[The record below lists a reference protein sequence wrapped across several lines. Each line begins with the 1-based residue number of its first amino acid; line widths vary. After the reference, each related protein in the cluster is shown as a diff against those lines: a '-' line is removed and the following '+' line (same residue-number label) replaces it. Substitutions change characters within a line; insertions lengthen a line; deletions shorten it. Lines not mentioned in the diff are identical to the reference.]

1 MSFVINHFVNSLTSQ
16 ESPVMIIDAGHINI
30 DSQLAD
36 QKVVNEIKSKDIK
49 NFTPEDIETLGHL
62 MYDRFNLSLSQTK
75 VLIGTNTKECL
86 WQLQDNPPRNGVDAR
101 FIERIDM
108 NFLIEMCI
116 LPGKTE
122 FTKFKISGHLPLLSI
137 NLSDSKYKILMKIV
151 DFIVPTD
158 DDDNAK
164 TAQPTKRPQIDNSN
178 QTSTSN
184 IISER
189 FWGTPDA
196 DYILPDSASEKTVDI
211 PTSPTST
218 TAKPDIPKT
227 DIQQFKLTFKVD
239 KVSASL
245 HESTNAL
252 EETLLCE
259 ILLEKFELNV
269 VTRPLDLMV
278 EVSLKALTVID
289 EMDQGGDFPNLVTS
303 EIINRGQVDGESN
316 EKNLVFIRYQKVSR
330 SHPGFGDMYQDF
342 DQNVNVLLSTL
353 TVIVTRKSLLRIY
366 NWIMNTFTA
375 PPTPILE
382 TGKEVYE
389 GDVFYVDDDSSLGY
403 KTDSDAQKTEQVI
416 STSEPAKTS
425 TSRMKVV
432 IKLDSVNLIL
442 NNDGLRLGT
451 GELSYGELEIL
462 LEPKTILVRGKFGNF
477 TLSDDTVA
485 GTGKNIATQC
495 SASVG
500 PETYLVSIVGNE
512 LFSFIYQTFDRKSPD
527 FPGYNQNF
535 DLKMG
540 AIQLFVTE
548 SVNPTLKFLSEFLE
562 MKNVYDAAR
571 IAAVETA
578 QQYQEGGNRF
588 QFNILISSPVLIFPV
603 DENKNTET
611 LIAHLGEIRASNK
624 FITASRRDL
633 NNIPNSVDVPVA
645 HINCGLYDISLRST
659 NAVYGTDSDSVERHF
674 PIIDDMNIIFD
685 IESPE
690 DSKNSIGPSSKIE
703 GSISDVRMALT
714 EEQYKLLLKTWEF
727 IQKTFLGPAD
737 ADVKDPGQ
745 KQITSVVDDD
755 VARSS
760 STQSNQSAK
769 TNNTE
774 IQKKNEEEHP
784 TITLDLIITLN
795 TVYLDIIAGKSPDC
809 RDRKNEMFSRLS
821 FDGIC
826 LKLQNMSN
834 ASMLLEVS
842 MQSVNF
848 ADTRIQS
855 TSKFREILPAN
866 TIDGPQF
873 QVRLSSYK
881 DGLTPT
887 MDIRVTVDSPKI
899 VLSLDY
905 LFLLKDFF
913 MSPFV
918 VVEPT
923 EAQKFVQSHSNNPE
937 SKQNDLKRLQGQDQP
952 PPSVFKYNVNIVDL
966 QVICLAAPEN
976 AASEAVIL
984 SFNQLTVI
992 QEVHLQVHLDGIGMV
1007 LCRMDNIED
1016 STMHLVE
1023 EFSVL
1028 LKIETSATNSVHN
1041 LMAIKLEVQPI
1052 ILRLSYQDA
1061 MLIMTVVNKVMALM
1075 GNDDKNEAPKPS
1087 ADDDSSDMSSS
1098 GLIAANPDNDELD
1111 NTSQSPGN
1119 VPVAKKGIEPFIVM
1133 SKESVSLFILSIE

>member
-1 MSFVINHFVNSLTSQ
+1 MTSQ

-36 QKVVNEIKSKDIK
+36 PKVVNEIKSKDIK
-49 NFTPEDIETLGHL
+49 NFTTEDVETLGDL

-75 VLIGTNTKECL
+75 VLIGTNTEECL

-116 LPGKTE
+116 LPGKSE

-151 DFIVPTD
+151 DFIVPVD
-158 DDDNAK
+158 EEESAK
-164 TAQPTKRPQIDNSN
+164 IKQPTKRPQIVNAN
-178 QTSTSN
+178 QTSANN
-184 IISER
+184 IITER
-189 FWGTPDA
+189 IWGAQEA
-196 DYILPDSASEKTVDI
+196 DYILPDSASDKTVDR
-211 PTSPTST
+211 PTSPTSIIS
-218 TAKPDIPKT
+218 KSDMPKSDIR
-227 DIQQFKLTFKVD
+227 QFQLTFKVD

-245 HESTNAL
+245 NESTNAL

-269 VTRPLDLMV
+269 LTRPLDLMV
-278 EVSLKALTVID
+278 EVSLKALTIID
-289 EMDQGGDFPNLVTS
+289 KMDQGGDFPNLVTS
-303 EIINRGQVDGESN
+303 EIIKKDPKNGESK
-316 EKNLVFIRYQKVSR
+316 EKDLVFIRYQKVSR
-330 SHPGFGDMYQDF
+330 DHPGFEEQYQSF
-342 DQNVNVLLSTL
+342 DQNVSVLLSTL

-375 PPTPILE
+375 PPAPKLE
-382 TGKEVYE
+382 GKEVFE
-389 GDVFYVDDDSSLGY
+389 GDVFYDDDDSIAAY
-403 KTDSDAQKTEQVI
+403 KTDSDSQEDEKDVSSPTKTND
-416 STSEPAKTS
+416 
-425 TSRMKVV
+425 SRMKVA

-442 NNDGLRLGT
+442 NNDGIRLGT
-451 GELSYGELEIL
+451 GELSYGELEIM
-462 LEPKTILVRGKFGNF
+462 LEPKTILIRGKFGNF
-477 TLSDDTVA
+477 TLSDDTVNSIDSSIISQSSES
-485 GTGKNIATQC
+485 TG
-495 SASVG
+495 S
-500 PETYLVSIVGNE
+500 ETYLVSILGDE
-512 LFSFIYQTFDRKSPD
+512 LFSFKYQTFDSKSPE

-535 DLKMG
+535 SLKMG
-540 AIQLFVTE
+540 AIQLLVTE
-548 SVNPTLKFLSEFLE
+548 SVKPTLKFLSEFLE

-571 IAAVETA
+571 TAAVETA

-588 QFNILISSPVLIFPV
+588 QFNILVSSPVLIFPV
-603 DENKNTET
+603 GEDKDTET
-611 LIAHLGEIRASNK
+611 LVAHLGEIRASNK
-624 FITASRRDL
+624 FVIASRRDL

-659 NAVYGTDSDSVERHF
+659 NTVYGTDIDSVEHHF
-674 PIIDDMNIIFD
+674 PIIDDVNIIFD

-690 DSKNSIGPSSKIE
+690 DPKNSIGPSSKIE
-703 GSISDVRMALT
+703 GNISDVRLALT
-714 EEQYKLLLKTWEF
+714 EKQYKLLLKTWEF
-727 IQKTFLGPAD
+727 IQKNFLGPAD
-737 ADVKDPGQ
+737 TEVQEKTQDQ
-745 KQITSVVDDD
+745 SQITSKEDND
-755 VARSS
+755 VATNSS
-760 STQSNQSAK
+760 SESNKSIK

-774 IQKKNEEEHP
+774 IQKKTNEEKP

-795 TVYLDIIAGKSPDC
+795 TVYLDIMAGEDPDNG
-809 RDRKNEMFSRLS
+809 DKDNEMLSRLA

-834 ASMLLEVS
+834 ESMLMEVA

-848 ADTRIQS
+848 ADTRVQS
-855 TSKFREILPAN
+855 LSKFREILPAN
-866 TIDGPQF
+866 KLEGPQF

-881 DGLTPT
+881 DGMTPT
-887 MDIRVTVDSPKI
+887 MDICVTVDSPKI

-923 EAQKFVQSHSNNPE
+923 EAQKFVQSHSNNIE
-937 SKQNDLKRLQGQDQP
+937 NKQNELKQLHNQEGP
-952 PPSVFKYNVNIVDL
+952 PPSVLKYNVNVVDL

-984 SFNQLTVI
+984 SFNQLKVI
-992 QEVHLQVHLDGIGMV
+992 QDVHLQINLDGIGMV
-1007 LCRMDNIED
+1007 LCRMDNIEE

-1028 LKIETSATNSVHN
+1028 LRMETSSSNSVHN

-1087 ADDDSSDMSSS
+1087 VSDDISEMSSPS
-1098 GLIAANPDNDELD
+1098 GLIVANPDTEHNITND
-1111 NTSQSPGN
+1111 SPEN
-1119 VPVAKKGIEPFIVM
+1119 APAAKKGIEPFIVM
-1133 SKESVSLFILSIE
+1133 SKESVSFSNIIFSVLF

>member
-1 MSFVINHFVNSLTSQ
+1 MNSLTSQ

-36 QKVVNEIKSKDIK
+36 PKVVNEIKAKDVK
-49 NFTPEDIETLGHL
+49 NFTPGDIETLGHL

-75 VLIGTNTKECL
+75 VLIGTNTEECL

-151 DFIVPTD
+151 DFIVPVD
-158 DDDNAK
+158 EDEKAD
-164 TAQPTKRPQIDNSN
+164 QPTKRPQIVNAN
-178 QTSTSN
+178 QSSTDN
-184 IISER
+184 IITQR
-189 FWGTPDA
+189 FWGIPDA
-196 DYILPDSASEKTVDI
+196 DYILTDSASEKTVDI
-211 PTSPTST
+211 PTSPTSIIS
-218 TAKPDIPKT
+218 KSDIPKT
-227 DIQQFKLTFKVD
+227 DIRQFQLTFKVD
-239 KVSASL
+239 KVSANL
-245 HESTNAL
+245 NESTNEL
-252 EETLLCE
+252 EESLLCE

-269 VTRPLDLMV
+269 FTRPLDLMV

-289 EMDQGGDFPNLVTS
+289 KMDQGGDFPNLVTS
-303 EIINRGQVDGESN
+303 EIIKKDQVDGKSK
-316 EKNLVFIRYQKVSR
+316 EKDLVFIRYQKVAR
-330 SHPGFGDMYQDF
+330 GHPGFEDQYQSF
-342 DQNVNVLLSTL
+342 DQNVNVILSTL

-375 PPTPILE
+375 PPAPKLE
-382 TGKEVYE
+382 GKEVYQ
-389 GDVFYVDDDSSLGY
+389 GDVFYDDDDSSIAY
-403 KTDSDAQKTEQVI
+403 KTDTDPQENKQAVADTTK
-416 STSEPAKTS
+416 ANDN
-425 TSRMKVV
+425 RMKVV

-442 NNDGLRLGT
+442 NNDGVRLGT

-477 TLSDDTVA
+477 NLSDDTVTSI
-485 GTGKNIATQC
+485 GSHVATQS
-495 SASVG
+495 SASTG
-500 PETYLVSIVGNE
+500 SETYLVSILGDE
-512 LFSFIYQTFDRKSPD
+512 LFSFIYQTFDSKSPE

-548 SVNPTLKFLSEFLE
+548 SVKPTLKFLSEFLE

-571 IAAVETA
+571 TAAVETA

-588 QFNILISSPVLIFPV
+588 HFNILISSPVLVFPV
-603 DENKNTET
+603 GEDTNTET
-611 LIAHLGEIRASNK
+611 LVAHLGEIRASNK
-624 FITASRRDL
+624 FVIASRRDL
-633 NNIPNSVDVPVA
+633 NNIPDSVQVPVA

-659 NAVYGTDSDSVERHF
+659 NTIYGTDSDSVEHHF
-674 PIIDDMNIIFD
+674 PIIDDVNIIFD

-690 DSKNSIGPSSKIE
+690 DPKNAIGPSSKIE

-714 EEQYKLLLKTWEF
+714 EKQYKLLLKTWEF
-727 IQKTFLGPAD
+727 IQRNFLGPAD
-737 ADVKDPGQ
+737 TDVADEGQ
-745 KQITSVVDDD
+745 NQIASEVDDE
-755 VARSS
+755 VETNGSTHSNRSI
-760 STQSNQSAK
+760 K

-774 IQKKNEEEHP
+774 VQNKKKEETP
-784 TITLDLIITLN
+784 TVTLDLIITLN
-795 TVYLDIIAGKSPDC
+795 TVYLEIMAGESSDY
-809 RDRKNEMFSRLS
+809 RDRNNEMLSRLA

-834 ASMLLEVS
+834 ESMLMEVS
-842 MQSVNF
+842 MKSISF

-855 TSKFREILPAN
+855 ASQFREILPAN
-866 TIDGPQF
+866 KLDGPQF
-873 QVRLSSYK
+873 QVRMLSYK

-887 MDIRVTVDSPKI
+887 MDIHVTVDSPKI

-923 EAQKFVQSHSNNPE
+923 EAQKFVQSHSNNAE
-937 SKQNDLKRLQGQDQP
+937 NKQNDLKQLQSQDRP
-952 PPSVFKYNVNIVDL
+952 PPSVLKYNVNIVDL
-966 QVICLAAPEN
+966 QVICLAAPEST
-976 AASEAVIL
+976 ASEAVIL
-984 SFNQLTVI
+984 SFNQLSVI
-992 QEVHLQVHLDGIGMV
+992 QDVQLQLNLDGIGTV
-1007 LCRMDNIED
+1007 LCRMDNIEE

-1028 LKIETSATNSVHN
+1028 LRIEASSNNSVHN
-1041 LMAIKLEVQPI
+1041 LMSIKLEVQPI
-1052 ILRLSYQDA
+1052 IMRLSYQDA

-1087 ADDDSSDMSSS
+1087 VSDDISEVSSPS
-1098 GLIAANPDNDELD
+1098 GLIVADPGNAEHD
-1111 NTSQSPGN
+1111 NTIDSPEN
-1119 VPVAKKGIEPFIVM
+1119 TLVKKGIEPFIVM
-1133 SKESVSLFILSIE
+1133 SKESVSFSI

>member
-1 MSFVINHFVNSLTSQ
+1 MNSLTSQ

-36 QKVVNEIKSKDIK
+36 PKVVNEIKAKDVK
-49 NFTPEDIETLGHL
+49 NFTPGDIETLGHL

-75 VLIGTNTKECL
+75 VLIGTNTEECL

-137 NLSDSKYKILMKIV
+137 NLSDSKYKILMRIV
-151 DFIVPTD
+151 DFIVPVD
-158 DDDNAK
+158 EDEKAD
-164 TAQPTKRPQIDNSN
+164 QPTKRPQIVNAN
-178 QTSTSN
+178 QSSTDN
-184 IISER
+184 IITQR

-211 PTSPTST
+211 PTSPTSIIS
-218 TAKPDIPKT
+218 KSDIPKT
-227 DIQQFKLTFKVD
+227 DIRQFQLTFKVD
-239 KVSASL
+239 KVSANL
-245 HESTNAL
+245 NESTNAL
-252 EETLLCE
+252 EESLLCE

-269 VTRPLDLMV
+269 FTRPLDLMV

-289 EMDQGGDFPNLVTS
+289 KMDQGGDFPNLVTS
-303 EIINRGQVDGESN
+303 EIIKKDHVDGKSK
-316 EKNLVFIRYQKVSR
+316 EKDLVFIRYQKVAR
-330 SHPGFGDMYQDF
+330 GHPGFEDQYQSF
-342 DQNVNVLLSTL
+342 DQNVNVILSTL

-375 PPTPILE
+375 PPAPKLE
-382 TGKEVYE
+382 GKEVYQ
-389 GDVFYVDDDSSLGY
+389 GDVFYDDDDSSIAY
-403 KTDSDAQKTEQVI
+403 KTDTDPQENKQAVADTTKSNDN
-416 STSEPAKTS
+416 
-425 TSRMKVV
+425 RMKIV

-442 NNDGLRLGT
+442 NNDGVRLGT

-477 TLSDDTVA
+477 TLSDDTVTSV
-485 GTGKNIATQC
+485 GSHVATQS
-495 SASVG
+495 SASTG
-500 PETYLVSIVGNE
+500 SETYLVSILGDE
-512 LFSFIYQTFDRKSPD
+512 LFSFIYQTFDSKSPE

-548 SVNPTLKFLSEFLE
+548 SVKPTLKFLSEFLE

-571 IAAVETA
+571 TAAVETA

-588 QFNILISSPVLIFPV
+588 HFNILISSPVLVFPV
-603 DENKNTET
+603 GEDTNTET
-611 LIAHLGEIRASNK
+611 LVAHLGEIRASNK
-624 FITASRRDL
+624 FVIASRRDL
-633 NNIPNSVDVPVA
+633 NNIPDSVQVPVA
-645 HINCGLYDISLRST
+645 HINCGLYDISLHST
-659 NAVYGTDSDSVERHF
+659 NTIYGTDSDSVEHHF
-674 PIIDDMNIIFD
+674 PIIDDVNIIFD

-690 DSKNSIGPSSKIE
+690 DPKNTIGPSSKIE

-714 EEQYKLLLKTWEF
+714 EKQYKLLLKTWEF
-727 IQKTFLGPAD
+727 IQKNFLGPAD
-737 ADVKDPGQ
+737 TDVADEGQ
-745 KQITSVVDDD
+745 NQITSEVDDE
-755 VARSS
+755 VETNGSTHSNRSV
-760 STQSNQSAK
+760 K

-774 IQKKNEEEHP
+774 VQNKKKEETP
-784 TITLDLIITLN
+784 TVTLDLIITLN
-795 TVYLDIIAGKSPDC
+795 TVYLEIMAGESPDY
-809 RDRKNEMFSRLS
+809 RDRNNEMLSRLA

-834 ASMLLEVS
+834 ESMLMEVS
-842 MQSVNF
+842 MKSISF

-855 TSKFREILPAN
+855 ASQFREILPAN
-866 TIDGPQF
+866 KLDGPQF
-873 QVRLSSYK
+873 QVRMSSYK

-887 MDIRVTVDSPKI
+887 MNIHVTVDSPKI

-923 EAQKFVQSHSNNPE
+923 EAQKFVQSHSNNAE
-937 SKQNDLKRLQGQDQP
+937 NKQNDLKQLQSQDRP
-952 PPSVFKYNVNIVDL
+952 PPSVLKYNVNIVDL
-966 QVICLAAPEN
+966 QVICLAAPEST
-976 AASEAVIL
+976 ASEAVIL
-984 SFNQLTVI
+984 SFNQLSVI
-992 QEVHLQVHLDGIGMV
+992 QDVQLQVNLDGIGTV
-1007 LCRMDNIED
+1007 LCRMDNIEE

-1028 LKIETSATNSVHN
+1028 LRIETSSNNSVHN
-1041 LMAIKLEVQPI
+1041 LMSIKLEVQPI
-1052 ILRLSYQDA
+1052 IMRLSYQDA

-1087 ADDDSSDMSSS
+1087 VSDDISEVSSPS
-1098 GLIAANPDNDELD
+1098 GLIVAD
-1111 NTSQSPGN
+1111 PGN
-1119 VPVAKKGIEPFIVM
+1119 AEHDTTIDSPENALVKKGIEPFIVM
-1133 SKESVSLFILSIE
+1133 SKESVSFSI